1 MKQKI
6 LSSLA
11 AALVM
16 MAAIAPVKA
25 ATVGIGFDQLHAVYL
40 DNTYTTE
47 MAAGQYFGFGSF
59 IGGFNPTTATLSQAN
74 ILSVLRDNTKWFK
87 SFETSYV
94 ASDDTV
100 YNVSNATAGTADLQY
115 AFVIYINDTLANV
128 QTALAGSGAGITTQF
143 GVFTYSNT
151 TPSLRADL
159 PRDPVDY
166 PGDPTSFSTEF
177 GLSAGL
183 NNFTAVSGLGAVSG
197 SGIALIPEP
206 TTSSLFL
213 LGAGLMFLRR
223 KSASWTLLSKET
235 QT

>member
-25 ATVGIGFDQLHAVYL
+25 ATVEIGFDQLSAVYL
-40 DNTYTTE
+40 SNTYTTP

-94 ASDDTV
+94 ASDDTTYTV
-100 YNVSNATAGTADLQY
+100 NNATAGTANAQY
-115 AFVIYINDTLANV
+115 AFAIYINDTLANV
-128 QTALAGSGAGITTQF
+128 QAALSGSGAGITTEF

-151 TPSLRADL
+151 DPLLRADL
-159 PRDPVDY
+159 PQDPADF
-166 PGDPTSFSTEF
+166 PADSTNFSTEF

-183 NNFTAVSGLGAVSG
+183 NNFTAVSGLGEVSG

-206 TTSSLFL
+206 TTGSLFF

-223 KSASWTLLSKET
+223 KMAS
-235 QT
+235 